1 MAVKVGIPSA
11 LLYFLYYPMWQ
22 AFFSEIGVQVV
33 TSGKTTKSI
42 LDKGVRE
49 ALADACVPVKLFF
62 GHVMEI
68 KDRVDCLFIPRV
80 VCLNGKTVYCPKFLG
95 LPDMIRHSV
104 ENVPPIIDVRMDTR
118 QGRLALLKAYQEVGA
133 HFGAGKITACRAYW
147 KARAAFKRYAGLLRR
162 GWHPL
167 EAMAHLDKPAAKRP
181 DRAPGSHLKF
191 AVLGYPYAIYDSFIS
206 VNVLER
212 LRRLG
217 VDVLTAENI
226 HPFILALQKNCELP
240 KRLFWTF
247 SDIALKAAHFL
258 FGQGRVDGVLHL
270 TAFGCGPDSLLNK
283 FIELEAKK
291 HHNIPFMTL
300 MIDEHTGEA
309 GVATRLEAF
318 VDMVRRRKEALA
330 CQR

>member
-1 MAVKVGIPSA
+1 MSVKVGIPSA
-11 LLYFLYYPMWQ
+11 LLYYLYYPMWQ
-22 AFFSEIGVQVV
+22 AFFNEIGVQVV

-62 GHVMEI
+62 GHVMDI
-68 KDRVDCLFIPRV
+68 KDKVDCLYIPRV
-80 VCLNGKTVYCPKFLG
+80 VCLNRKTVYCPKFLG
-95 LPDMIRHSV
+95 LPDMIRYSV

-118 QGRLALLKAYQEVGA
+118 QGPLSLLKAYMEIGR
-133 HFGAGKITACRAYW
+133 HFGAGKTSVLRAYY
-147 KARAAFKRYAGLLRR
+147 KAKGTFRRYNGLLRK
-162 GWHPL
+162 GLSPV
-167 EAMAHLDKPAAKRP
+167 EAMAHLRNPKEANPENPPIAN
-181 DRAPGSHLKF
+181 LKF

-206 VNVLER
+206 VNVLEK

-217 VDVLTAENI
+217 VNVLTAENI
-226 HPFILALQKNCELP
+226 HPFLLSLQKNCDLP

-247 SDIALKAAHFL
+247 SDIALKAAHLL
-258 FGQGRVDGVLHL
+258 FKQGRVDAVLHL

-291 HHNIPFMTL
+291 HRNIPFMTL

-309 GVATRLEAF
+309 GMATRLEAF

-330 CQR
+330 CRR